1 MLKTICTASLSA
13 LFLVAQASAT
23 EFIDGDDEPVTV
35 INGMH
40 ACPPGF
46 LVTGVHV
53 GRNLL
58 LCTGYFGDFL
68 DFPVQADFGITATN
82 QFPFDGTTMHWCE
95 PGGMVA
101 GVHVAA
107 NGFNCQTLDRVAV
120 GINGPLGAPTLDRG
134 NAPTVRAG
142 MHACPI
148 GSVLVGAHFATNT
161 FLCARL
167 PFCVDDSQ
175 CAPGTRCVPRFIG
188 EELHSIDGTCRR

>member
-1 MLKTICTASLSA
+1 MLRAISTAAAFVTLLGA
-13 LFLVAQASAT
+13 AASTAT
-23 EFIDGDDEPVTV
+23 EFVDGDNEPVTV

-53 GRNLL
+53 DSNLL
-58 LCTGYFGDFL
+58 LCTGYFGNFL
-68 DFPVQADFGITATN
+68 DFPVRADFGISSTN
-82 QFPFDGTTMHWCE
+82 QFPFDGTTMHFCE
-95 PGGMVA
+95 SAGIVA
-101 GVHVAA
+101 GVHVAG
-107 NGFNCQTLDRVAV
+107 NGFNCQTLDSVAV
-120 GINGPLGAPTLDRG
+120 GLNGPLGAPTLDRG
-134 NAPTVRAG
+134 NSPTVRAG

-148 GSVLVGAHFATNT
+148 GSVLVGAHFDTNT

-188 EELHSIDGTCRR
+188 EEIQSIDGTCQ